1 MNIVEYIGENIE
13 HFSFKYF
20 GINDMFKIGRAHV

>member
-20 GINDMFKIGRAHV
+20 GIMICLQDGILKH